1 LDGGAYIGY
10 ASVTITSPSPI
21 AYTTDGSAPAC
32 PGAASPAKFVVK
44 KTAEVLAIACPSS
57 GSSQSQ
63 VAAETILVAPAS
75 KVEITLSLGGS
86 LTSADVTADVEAKL
100 VSAIASTLGVD
111 SGLVELVSVGDAR
124 RRLLALSVKFLV
136 TSSSA
141 SDAQA
146 LLNKASSSSAALSS
160 SLRDA
165 GLELRV
171 EGVEASVVASDE
183 AKGAPGG
190 DTEGDIVA
198 QGDAGT
204 STSEG
209 GGIPVAAVAGAAGGA
224 VALVS
229 ALAAWWWVRRR
240 RGGKGDLDF
249 SEVGVKKRRESMLP
263 TTVMLPGDEDDG
275 AGALVTLT
283 SSTIEQGAN
292 EVPSR
297 QGSAKLIAT
306 PSASMELM
314 DKWKDL
320 PPAQETQ
327 APVRTAARRAPV
339 VKAGASA
346 AAAESLA
353 STSLHPRAVHQAPN
367 AQVAAGGAGG
377 AGGAGVSEA
386 STTKTSPRG
395 EASLLGADS
404 VASAAEDDIP
414 VLSWNDFMAPTA
426 QAGQQVADEPAAADD
441 DIPVLS
447 WNEFMAPTAQAGQ
460 QVADEPEEPEVVS
473 TQVEQDSGSPGAA
486 PMAKWHD
493 SPEISGH
500 ASDDSWNKN
509 AETQRSGP
517 GDSRSESGSTISLRK
532 VIKENPGKGTVVATN
547 LAFECDPEAQT
558 EVLLHA
564 AQPRQLTERGRRDSV
579 RSQMGMEEKLNVMS
593 PSVSAMIS
601 NLKKQGLLNPSNQ
614 APVADEAGASDHVP
628 DDVVAKNRFNIAKN
642 MANAQGRRSSATG
655 SHAFAGNKR

>member
-1 LDGGAYIGY
+1 M
-10 ASVTITSPSPI
+10 
-21 AYTTDGSAPAC
+21 
-32 PGAASPAKFVVK
+32 VK

-377 AGGAGVSEA
+377 AGVSEA

-414 VLSWNDFMAPTA
+414 VFSWND
-426 QAGQQVADEPAAADD
+426 
-441 DIPVLS
+441 
-447 WNEFMAPTAQAGQ
+447 FMAPTAQAGQ

-500 ASDDSWNKN
+500 ASDDSWDKN

-517 GDSRSESGSTISLRK
+517 GDSRSESGSTVSLK
-532 VIKENPGKGTVVATN
+532 QVIKENPEKGTIVATN
-547 LAFECDPEAQT
+547 LAFECDPDAQT

-579 RSQMGMEEKLNVMS
+579 QGHMCMEEKLNVMS

-601 NLKKQGLLNPSNQ
+601 NLKKQGLLNPSSQ
-614 APVADEAGASDHVP
+614 APVANEAGASDHVP